1 MRPETA
7 STVLVVD
14 DDEPI
19 RDYLSAVLSFEGYRI
34 ECFEASNEA
43 LAYLSRPEEPADLLL
58 TDIRMP
64 GMGGLELLSNAKRTR
79 PNLPVIVISGLYELA
94 LAIEA
99 LEYGADDYLK
109 KPVRPVDVLT
119 TVGKYL
125 QQNLVAQEA
134 VIRQALER
142 YLAERCDPLTSEP
155 IRAIFRNLG
164 FRRYET
170 FQHSKRVA
178 AYCRLFGK
186 HRGLPLELIERIE
199 LGALLHDIGKIGI
212 PRNILLKPGPLTEDE
227 WRVMRN
233 HPSIGRRLM
242 EPFEQL
248 SAEAEV
254 VYSHHE
260 RWDGLGY
267 PQGLISTEIPLS
279 ARMFSIVDAFDA
291 ITSAR
296 PYRPAQP
303 TQAAKHLIAQE
314 ADRQFDPELV
324 DVFLRIENDDLE
336 EVRRRY
342 PDLVGDVE
350 IPN

>member
-1 MRPETA
+1 MPSESA

-19 RDYLSAVLSFEGYRI
+19 RDYLSAVLSFEGYRT
-34 ECFEASNEA
+34 ECFGVSAEA
-43 LAYLSRPEEPADLLL
+43 LEYLGRPDQPADLLL

-64 GMGGLELLSNAKRTR
+64 GMGGLELLSSAKRTR
-79 PNLPVIVISGLYELA
+79 PNLPVVLISGLYELA

-109 KPVRPVDVLT
+109 KPVRPADVLT

-125 QQNLVAQEA
+125 QHDTRQEEA
-134 VIRQALER
+134 AIQRALEQ
-142 YLAERCDPLTSEP
+142 YLANRSDPLASEP
-155 IRAIFRNLG
+155 IRTIFRSLG

-178 AYCRLFGK
+178 ALCRHFGV
-186 HRGLPLELIERIE
+186 HCGLSEETLNRVE

-227 WRVMRN
+227 WRVMRS

-242 EPFEQL
+242 EPF
-248 SAEAEV
+248 AELHEEAAV
-254 VYSHHE
+254 VYGHHE

-267 PQGLISTEIPLS
+267 PQGLIAEQIPLA
-279 ARMFSIVDAFDA
+279 ARMFAIVDTFDA
-291 ITSAR
+291 ITSDR
-296 PYRPAQP
+296 PYRPAQSIH
-303 TQAAKHLIAQE
+303 TAKALIAQE
-314 ADRQFDPELV
+314 SDRQFDPQLV
-324 DVFLRIENDDLE
+324 DIFLRIPDWDLDE
-336 EVRRRY
+336 IRRRH
-342 PDLVGDVE
+342 PDHAGDGSTPE
-350 IPN
+350 